1 MAPALATNSLRLPVA
16 EVLTGIPQL
25 DNHAPIPL
33 RWALPAPQSE
43 GAGPSW
49 DRAWDAR
56 TIATLMER
64 HDRAG
69 YSIFIA
75 HAPADTGVAEELTLL
90 LAETGATVRSGADT
104 SLTPEAQEELE
115 QAALAADAYVALL
128 SPASIASPR
137 MRALT
142 RKYYDT
148 RQADPRHI
156 LLPVWLAPLTPSQL
170 WPFLLDYE
178 RIEAAPRTINEMGER
193 MAIAPEIL
201 ALGVLQGL
209 HLPIPARLRRFRGV
223 PVEPPERVRR
233 PSGPISAPL
242 TGGLVPQLSP
252 PVRCPRRPSRTLM
265 LSAVAAA
272 LVVAFVATLAF
283 FGGAIPFHLDGSA
296 SPRPTAT
303 IRTLILTTST
313 PEATAVIAPTAT
325 GAATGT
331 AAPQPTATPAPS
343 STATLTATP
352 TATPSPPPPLTLS
365 ALHLSHV
372 QGNQCAGSQTIANT
386 GGQQMT
392 WQWDSTQ
399 PSLPFSFVYGVNTT
413 AQFGGFPADLFPG
426 LAAGGTDMLNVQM
439 RCSGQSYT
447 VTLRDG
453 LGRTQQFTMISD

>member
-1 MAPALATNSLRLPVA
+1 
-16 EVLTGIPQL
+16 
-25 DNHAPIPL
+25 
-33 RWALPAPQSE
+33 
-43 GAGPSW
+43 
-49 DRAWDAR
+49 
-56 TIATLMER
+56 MER
-64 HDRAG
+64 DDRAG
-69 YSIFIA
+69 YSLFIA
-75 HAPADTGVAEELTLL
+75 HAPADTGIAEELTLL
-90 LAETGATVRSGADT
+90 LAETGATVRHGADT

-142 RKYYDT
+142 RKYHDV
-148 RQADPRHI
+148 RQADPRRI
-156 LLPVWLAPLTPSQL
+156 LLPVLIAPLTPGQL
-170 WPFLLDYE
+170 WSFLLDYE
-178 RIEAAPRTINEMGER
+178 RIEAVPRTINEMGER

-223 PVEPPERVRR
+223 PVEPPERLRR
-233 PSGPISAPL
+233 PSRPLSAPIADS
-242 TGGLVPQLSP
+242 LVPQLQP
-252 PVRCPRRPSRTLM
+252 PARRPWHPRRPSRTLS
-265 LSAVAAA
+265 LGAVAAT

-283 FGGAIPFHLDGSA
+283 FGGAIPYHLDGSA

-303 IRTLILTTST
+303 IRTLSVTTST
-313 PEATAVIAPTAT
+313 PDATTVIAPTAT

-343 STATLTATP
+343 STATLTPPP
-352 TATPSPPPPLTLS
+352 TATTSPPPPLTLS
-365 ALHLSHV
+365 TLHLTQDH
-372 QGNQCAGSQTIANT
+372 GNQCSGSQTISN
-386 GGQQMT
+386 GGAQRMT
-392 WQWDSTQ
+392 WQWDSAQ
-399 PSLPFSFVYGVNTT
+399 PSLPFSFVYGVNTS

-426 LAAGGTDMLNVQM
+426 LAAGETDMLNVQM